1 MRRSFSFLVAAAFG
15 FAGAGVSTP
24 PAQAGVPAAP
34 SVVTGT
40 SDSGIVQVHKR
51 KRHHRHRRGKVIYLA
66 PYAYY
71 PAPYYHSYGYGG
83 PIISFSFGGFG
94 GHHLYGG
101 RHHFRYHDDDGYHR
115 RGDRRR
121 FRYDD

>member
-15 FAGAGVSTP
+15 FAGAGVSTL

-71 PAPYYHSYGYGG
+71 PAPYHSYGYGG

-94 GHHLYGG
+94 GHHFGY
-101 RHHFRYHDDDGYHR
+101 DDDYRWHR

-121 FRYDD
+121 FHYDD

>member
-1 MRRSFSFLVAAAFG
+1 MRSFIAVLAASAFG
-15 FAGAGVSTP
+15 LVGASVSAI

-34 SVVTGT
+34 SVVTGK

-83 PIISFSFGGFG
+83 PIISFSLGGFG
-94 GHHLYGG
+94 GHHYYGG
-101 RHHFRYHDDDGYHR
+101 YDDDWHR

-121 FRYDD
+121 FHYDD